1 MSRLVENTYEKLD
14 SEFDHHL
21 VDVKPY
27 VLKLPHKSDRQRC
40 ALWIKKLCDPLLI
53 GSGTTG
59 RKNRNM
65 YAKLLLHMLKRG
77 LLEGPFTHK
86 PEPGALKTLPTYMS
100 IYFDEPLRGESQ
112 EQSVTELPSWV
123 SGELGLTDSPWTFQA
138 KERPL
143 PSTSSPRPHRRRHTC
158 GDKLTSRTQATA
170 TPLHTSNGEERRSHG
185 HRNPGVSS
193 DDSDLEARLNSWNL
207 GIENPRYLRETP
219 IPLSPIYLK
228 SSLGKNGTF
237 CDDTPRSHTHEREA
251 DMKAKMLEVYHQEEK
266 LKMQQKHDSDVQK
279 ILDRKN
285 GEIEELK
292 TMYRSKLK
300 DSEEMIHK
308 LEKKVQSLVQE
319 SQVIRQS
326 KEKQIA
332 ELKKMSEQSVESL
345 RNELEKKLHAS
356 VAELEQEKI
365 ELQKKHTQSIQE
377 LLEDTNQRLAKMEC
391 EYGVQMQATEK
402 VAKELE
408 ARVKQLSIE
417 VEHSNS
423 LRQRVAQEKVEL
435 ELQVAAIKSEL
446 QETNRRCAAVVHDK
460 EELSKRHAQSLQEV
474 QAQHDSALRR
484 CQQEKLLS
492 SAKASKVTEELE
504 QCVIRL
510 RDSEQARQAR
520 QEQLRDQENA
530 FLQEK
535 SDFQQASEKKVQS
548 LKCEMERE
556 VVEAKKK
563 ISKLEDAV
571 REKEEQLLQVWERQ
585 RQQALQAEEALEQLK
600 RQAELSSEKAYADM
614 RQQMEEVEA
623 DLGRCR
629 ALREKQAGEF
639 ACQQEELKQRYDSQI
654 AELKLQREQER
665 THLFQQHNGEKDSL
679 VQDHQRE
686 MADLQERSKAAILQR
701 EAQTL
706 ELRKRD
712 SENLMALETQVQ
724 TLREE
729 LRQAHA
735 QRKQQLLE
743 LGLQREEERKRAAR
757 DMEAVLSRLRAEADR
772 VHLDLERTHAAGKEL
787 AAEKNNSRLKQMEKE
802 FSLKLSKSAQVI
814 TDLQVSLHAAREESR
829 QLRQEAESRWEAE
842 RQMLTR
848 NADINSKVLQEKV
861 ENLQRQVH
869 AVEKQLISKELEMQQ
884 QVTQVRQE
892 CELKIKGLM
901 PASLRR
907 ELDGTITSL
916 RSQVGFLQKRAALQ
930 QQELEAYRSRR

>member
-1 MSRLVENTYEKLD
+1 MSRLVEDTYEKLD

-21 VDVKPY
+21 IDVKPY
-27 VLKLPHKSDRQRC
+27 VLNLTHKSDRQRC

-65 YAKLLLHMLKRG
+65 YAKLLLRMLRRG

-86 PEPGALKTLPTYMS
+86 PEPGALKSLPTYMS
-100 IYFDEPLRGESQ
+100 IYFDEPLRGESE
-112 EQSVTELPSWV
+112 EQSATDLPSWV
-123 SGELGLTDSPWTFQA
+123 SGELGLTDSPQIFQA
-138 KERPL
+138 KKRPL
-143 PSTSSPRPHRRRHTC
+143 PATSSPRLHRRRHTY
-158 GDKLTSRTQATA
+158 GDKLTSRTQTTA
-170 TPLHTSNGEERRSHG
+170 TPMHTSNEEERRSHG
-185 HRNPGVSS
+185 QRNPGVSS

-237 CDDTPRSHTHEREA
+237 CDDTPRALTHEREA
-251 DMKAKMLEVYHQEEK
+251 DMKTKMLEVYHEEEK
-266 LKMQQKHDSDVQK
+266 LKMQQRHDSDVQK

-300 DSEEMIHK
+300 DSEETIHK

-332 ELKKMSEQSVESL
+332 ELKKMSDQSVESL

-377 LLEDTNQRLAKMEC
+377 LLEDTNQRLAKMES
-391 EYGVQMQATEK
+391 EYSVQMQATEK

-408 ARVKQLSIE
+408 ARVKQLSVE

-435 ELQVAAIKSEL
+435 EMQIAAIRSEL
-446 QETNRRCAAVVHDK
+446 QEAKRRCAAVVREM
-460 EELSKRHAQSLQEV
+460 EELSKRHVQSLQEV
-474 QAQHDSALRR
+474 QAQHDSAMRH

-492 SAKASKVTEELE
+492 STKASKSMEELE
-504 QCVIRL
+504 RCVIQL
-510 RDSEQARQAR
+510 RDSEQARQK
-520 QEQLRDQENA
+520 QLRDQENA

-556 VVEAKKK
+556 DVEARKK
-563 ISKLEDAV
+563 ISMLEDAL
-571 REKEEQLLQVWERQ
+571 REKDEQLLQVWERQ
-585 RQQALQAEEALEQLK
+585 KQQALQAEEALEQLK
-600 RQAELSSEKAYADM
+600 RQAELSSEKAYVDM
-614 RQQMEEVEA
+614 KQQMEEVEA
-623 DLGRCR
+623 DLSRCR
-629 ALREKQAGEF
+629 ALREKQAREF
-639 ACQQEELKQRYDSQI
+639 VCQQEELKQRYDSQI

-665 THLFQQHNGEKDSL
+665 THLFQQHNAEKDSL

-686 MADLQERSKAAILQR
+686 IANLQERSKAAILQH
-701 EAQTL
+701 ETQTQ

-712 SENLMALETQVQ
+712 SE
-724 TLREE
+724 
-729 LRQAHA
+729 
-735 QRKQQLLE
+735 
-743 LGLQREEERKRAAR
+743 
-757 DMEAVLSRLRAEADR
+757 
-772 VHLDLERTHAAGKEL
+772 
-787 AAEKNNSRLKQMEKE
+787 NNSRLKQMEKE

-814 TDLQVSLHAAREESR
+814 TDLQTSVHAAREETR
-829 QLRQEAESRWEAE
+829 QLLQEAEQQRQEAESRWEAE

-848 NADINSKVLQEKV
+848 NADINCKVLQEKV

-869 AVEKQLISKELEMQQ
+869 AAEKQLISKELESQL
-884 QVTQVRQE
+884 QVTQVRQD

-907 ELDGTITSL
+907 ELEDTIASL